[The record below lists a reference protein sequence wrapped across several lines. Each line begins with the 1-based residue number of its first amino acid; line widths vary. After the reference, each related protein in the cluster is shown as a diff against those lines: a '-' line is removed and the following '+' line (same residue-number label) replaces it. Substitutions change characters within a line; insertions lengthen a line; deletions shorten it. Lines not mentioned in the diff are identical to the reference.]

1 MSYSELCITSNFS
14 FLEGASHPEEYVERA
29 IEFGLKSIAIAD
41 KNSISGIVRGLRTIK
56 EIEYDTK
63 SKYSPLKL
71 IPGVTIVTTHRTEI
85 TCLAQTRQGWKNIC
99 KVLTTGKKNSKKG
112 YSHID
117 YESILKNQDGI
128 IFLAHISEK
137 NHSLSE
143 RLEWLRFIRILKRNN
158 SRSIYIVMAP
168 KYDGLDKIRFYKINK
183 FAKNAKCGVIG
194 SSTPIMHHGSRRKV
208 RDTLSAIKM
217 KCTIDDPVSYTHLTL
232 PTNREV

>member
-29 IEFGLKSIAIAD
+29 IEFGLKSIAIVD

-99 KVLTTGKKNSKKG
+99 KVLTTGKKIRRRVIPILTMKVFSKTKMAL
-112 YSHID
+112 YS
-117 YESILKNQDGI
+117 
-128 IFLAHISEK
+128 
-137 NHSLSE
+137 
-143 RLEWLRFIRILKRNN
+143 
-158 SRSIYIVMAP
+158 
-168 KYDGLDKIRFYKINK
+168 
-183 FAKNAKCGVIG
+183 
-194 SSTPIMHHGSRRKV
+194 
-208 RDTLSAIKM
+208 
-217 KCTIDDPVSYTHLTL
+217 
-232 PTNREV
+232 

>member
-63 SKYSPLKL
+63 SKRSPLKL

-85 TCLAQTRQGWKNIC
+85 TCLAQTRQGWKSIC
-99 KVLTTGKKNSKKG
+99 KVLTTGKENSKKG
-112 YSHID
+112 YCHID

-143 RLEWLRFIRILKRNN
+143 RLEWLRFIQILKRNN
-158 SRSIYIVMAP
+158 SRSIYIA
-168 KYDGLDKIRFYKINK
+168 
-183 FAKNAKCGVIG
+183 
-194 SSTPIMHHGSRRKV
+194 
-208 RDTLSAIKM
+208 
-217 KCTIDDPVSYTHLTL
+217 VSYTHLTL
-232 PTNREV
+232 PTI